1 INQPNLKPLKILST
15 RFNALTIAGGSLEL
29 SFKRGVRE
37 SRVYLEVRDISIDE
51 MINIALKLLEMSS
64 PGEVKLRISLRLV
77 ARDYYE
83 MPSLSENELKE
94 LQPFVY
100 EVSLE

>member
-1 INQPNLKPLKILST
+1 M
-15 RFNALTIAGGSLEL
+15 
-29 SFKRGVRE
+29 RE